1 MMADRAGGLALLE
14 SITDVSR
21 ETRDRLDRYA
31 DLLRRWSS
39 AKNLVGPDTL
49 SRLWTRHIADSA
61 QAQACLPAARRWA
74 DLGSGAGLPGLIIAI
89 LLADRPGACV
99 DLVES
104 NGRKCA
110 FLRAAQRATGAAAQ
124 IQCRRIEDYVVT
136 APADIE
142 AVSARALAPLDRLL
156 TLAFPLL
163 ARGAVGVFHK
173 GQDVERE
180 LTRASI
186 CWKFTHELIPSR
198 TQPGAAIVIVR
209 NCVARDRQSGDGS
222 HCPEAG
228 I

>member
-1 MMADRAGGLALLE
+1 MNGDRDEGLALLE

-31 DLLRRWSS
+31 ETLERWSR

-61 QAQACLPAARRWA
+61 QAQACLPEALRWA

-89 LLADRPGACV
+89 LLADRPGARV

-110 FLRAAQRATGAAAQ
+110 FLRAAQRETGAAARV
-124 IQCRRIEDYVVT
+124 QCLRIEDYVAK
-136 APADIE
+136 APVDIE
-142 AVSARALAPLDRLL
+142 AVSARALAPLDRLIA
-156 TLAFPLL
+156 LAFPILS
-163 ARGAVGVFHK
+163 AGAVGVFHK

-180 LTRASI
+180 LTQASI
-186 CWKFTHELIPSR
+186 CWKFTHELVPSR

-209 NCVARDRQSGDGS
+209 DCVARSR
-222 HCPEAG
+222 
-228 I
+228 